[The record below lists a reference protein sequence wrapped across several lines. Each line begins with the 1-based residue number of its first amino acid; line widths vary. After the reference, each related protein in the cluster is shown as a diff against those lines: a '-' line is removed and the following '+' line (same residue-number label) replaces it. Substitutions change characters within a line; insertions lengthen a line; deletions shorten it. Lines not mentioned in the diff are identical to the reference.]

1 MDEIQHRFNVE
12 MAQIQIKMNLL
23 ALAKDMIK
31 DNTVPQGTD
40 IRELYLE
47 LREEVLNI
55 PNPDNPKP
63 PEE

>member
-1 MDEIQHRFNVE
+1 MEEIHL
-12 MAQIQIKMNLL
+12 IQIKLNLL
-23 ALAKDMIK
+23 VLAKDMIK
-31 DNTVPQGTD
+31 DNTVLQGTD

-55 PNPDNPKP
+55 PNPNNPKL

>member
-1 MDEIQHRFNVE
+1 MEEIHL
-12 MAQIQIKMNLL
+12 IQIKLNLL
-23 ALAKDMIK
+23 VLAKDMIK

-55 PNPDNPKP
+55 PNPNNPKL

>member
-1 MDEIQHRFNVE
+1 MEEIHL
-12 MAQIQIKMNLL
+12 IQIKLNLL
-23 ALAKDMIK
+23 VLAKDMIK

-55 PNPDNPKP
+55 PNPNNPKS

>member
-1 MDEIQHRFNVE
+1 MEEIHL
-12 MAQIQIKMNLL
+12 IQIKLNLL
-23 ALAKDMIK
+23 VLAKDMIK

-55 PNPDNPKP
+55 PNPNNSKP

>member
-1 MDEIQHRFNVE
+1 MEEIHL
-12 MAQIQIKMNLL
+12 IQIKLNLL
-23 ALAKDMIK
+23 VLAKDMIK

-55 PNPDNPKP
+55 PNPDNQKP

>member
-1 MDEIQHRFNVE
+1 MEEIHL
-12 MAQIQIKMNLL
+12 IQIKLNLL
-23 ALAKDMIK
+23 VLAKDMIK
-31 DNTVPQGTD
+31 DNTVPQDTD

-55 PNPDNPKP
+55 PNPNNPKP

>member
-1 MDEIQHRFNVE
+1 MEEIHL
-12 MAQIQIKMNLL
+12 IQIKLNLL
-23 ALAKDMIK
+23 VLAKDMIK

-47 LREEVLNI
+47 LREEVLNV
-55 PNPDNPKP
+55 PNPNNPKP

>member
-1 MDEIQHRFNVE
+1 MEEIHL
-12 MAQIQIKMNLL
+12 IQIKLNLL
-23 ALAKDMIK
+23 VLAKDMIK
-31 DNTVPQGTD
+31 DNTVPQSTD

-55 PNPDNPKP
+55 PNPNNPKP

>member
-1 MDEIQHRFNVE
+1 MEEIHL
-12 MAQIQIKMNLL
+12 IQIKLNLL
-23 ALAKDMIK
+23 VLAKDMIK

-55 PNPDNPKP
+55 PNPNNPQP
-63 PEE
+63 TEE

>member
-1 MDEIQHRFNVE
+1 MEEIHL
-12 MAQIQIKMNLL
+12 IQIKLNLL
-23 ALAKDMIK
+23 VLAKDMIK

-55 PNPDNPKP
+55 PNPNNPKLL
-63 PEE
+63 EE

>member
-47 LREEVLNI
+47 LRESLRRC
-55 PNPDNPKP
+55 
-63 PEE
+63 

>member
-1 MDEIQHRFNVE
+1 MEEIHL
-12 MAQIQIKMNLL
+12 IQIKLNLL
-23 ALAKDMIK
+23 VLAKDMIK
-31 DNTVPQGTD
+31 DNTVPKDTD

-55 PNPDNPKP
+55 PNPNNPKP